1 MRSFLASFL
10 LGISMICVV
19 APLCAD
25 DTNVEEQEISEEE
38 TTEASDS

>member
-10 LGISMICVV
+10 LGISMTQII

-25 DTNVEEQEISEEE
+25 ADTTEEVAEEEE
-38 TTEASDS
+38 TSEESSES